1 VSRAYAHP
9 AVRGTCNSWA
19 QPDNMSRMD
28 DRGAAYEQMLRARH
42 AAVYRYVLRRVE
54 GPAVEDV
61 VGETFLV
68 AWRRFD
74 ELAGDPLPWLLGI
87 ARRLCANHLR
97 GRARRA
103 ALGARLEAESHPSVE
118 SDADV
123 ADAAIL
129 LALASLREADRE
141 ALLLIA
147 WDGLSNPHAAKV
159 LGCSVGAFAVRLH
172 RARRR
177 LARELEAVE
186 TRHVVAGHEEEVAHE
201 LP

>member
-1 VSRAYAHP
+1 
-9 AVRGTCNSWA
+9 
-19 QPDNMSRMD
+19 MSHMD
-28 DRGAAYEQMLRARH
+28 DRRAAYERMFRANH
-42 AAVYRYVLRRVE
+42 GAVYRYVLRRVE
-54 GPAVEDV
+54 GPAAEDV

-68 AWRRFD
+68 AWRRYD
-74 ELAGDPLPWLLGI
+74 EVVGDPLPWLLGI

-97 GRARRA
+97 GRARRS
-103 ALGARLEAESHPSVE
+103 ALSARLHAEVHPPVE
-118 SDADV
+118 SDVDD

-129 LALASLREADRE
+129 SALASLREGDRE

-147 WDGLSNPHAAKV
+147 WDGLSNPQAAKV
-159 LGCSVGAFAVRLH
+159 LGCGVGAFAVRLH

-186 TRHVVAGHEEEVAHE
+186 TRHVVAGHEQEVIHE

>member
-1 VSRAYAHP
+1 M
-9 AVRGTCNSWA
+9 RGTCNSWA
-19 QPDNMSRMD
+19 QPDNMSHMD
-28 DRGAAYEQMLRARH
+28 DRGMAYERMFRARH

-54 GPAVEDV
+54 EPAVDDV

-68 AWRRFD
+68 AWRRYD

-97 GRARRA
+97 GRARRS
-103 ALGARLEAESHPSVE
+103 ALAARLQAEPHPSVE
-118 SDADV
+118 SHADV

-129 LALASLREADRE
+129 LALASLREGDRE

-147 WDGLSNPHAAKV
+147 WDGLSNPQAAKV
-159 LGCSVGAFAVRLH
+159 LGCGVGAFAVRLH

-177 LARELEAVE
+177 LARELEATE
-186 TRHVVAGHEEEVAHE
+186 AKNQLAGHEGEVAHE
-201 LP
+201 VP